1 MDRMR
6 NESVVTVVDVD
17 YDNTDLKPAIMKKKG
32 HIRMQSKPSI
42 KDLVYDKVLRKNF
55 AIMILCW
62 ITF

>member
-1 MDRMR
+1 MR

-32 HIRMQSKPSI
+32 HVRQQSKPSI

-55 AIMILCW
+55 LIMILCW